1 MIEAPTNGMPSV
13 LMAEKAVLSAML
25 HSPATFIGRAA
36 SEGVDADCFYLRGNL
51 HAAIVAEWKD
61 NPGTEEIEL
70 IGFITKLQLSGELDR
85 CGGPSE
91 VADTFNYSNKRFEE
105 WTKWT
110 LQLREAKARRMAILS
125 AHRLAEAETSED
137 AIQETRT
144 TLEALMKA
152 VAGQGRAKTVREC
165 VAEFIA
171 QWKADFESND
181 AIPGMPTGYEEIDS
195 ISGGMRPG
203 SLWIVC
209 AKSTRGKT
217 VMMLEIASRAIVSQ
231 KRVAIFT
238 LEMTRTE
245 VVGRLVT
252 VIGSV
257 DYSPISQPKKSN
269 KHDRSAMSRAIEQL
283 VASHVWIDDTAGITM
298 EHIEAE
304 CQRIVDASGPMD
316 LIVIDYIQIVKGE
329 RVRGESR
336 EQEVARISMAGKQLA
351 KKFGCPVL
359 SASQLNAAGET
370 RESRSLEQD
379 ADTLLFIA
387 DDGVKVGK
395 MRNGQRNQVIRLYL
409 HGDKQKFLTYPS
421 QSND

>member
-1 MIEAPTNGMPSV
+1 MIKDPKNGMPSV
-13 LMAEKAVLSAML
+13 LMAEKSVLSAML
-25 HSPATFIGRAA
+25 HQPGVFIGRAA
-36 SEGVDADCFYLRGNL
+36 AEGVDTDCFYLRGNL
-51 HAAIVAEWKD
+51 HSAIIAEWKE
-61 NPGTEEIEL
+61 NPGTEQIEL

-91 VADTFNYSNKRFEE
+91 ITDTFNYSNERFDE
-105 WTKWT
+105 WTRWGI
-110 LQLREAKARRMAILS
+110 QLREAKARRMAILS

-137 AIQETRT
+137 AIQETRA
-144 TLEALMKA
+144 TLEALMKT
-152 VAGQGRAKTVREC
+152 VSGTGRAKTVKEC
-165 VAEFIA
+165 VAEFVA
-171 QWKADFESND
+171 QWKADFESDN

-217 VMMLEIASRAIVSQ
+217 VMMLEIASHAIIRQ
-231 KRVAIFT
+231 NRVAVFT

-257 DYSPISQPKKSN
+257 NYTPISQPKKSN
-269 KHDRSAMSRAIEQL
+269 KHDRAGMARAIEQL
-283 VASHVWIDDTAGITM
+283 VASQVWIDDTAGITM

-304 CQRIVDASGPMD
+304 CQRIVDASGPLD
-316 LIVIDYIQIVKGE
+316 LIVIDYIQIVKGD
-329 RVRGESR
+329 RQRGENR
-336 EQEVARISMAGKQLA
+336 EQEVARISMAGKQMA
-351 KKFGCPVL
+351 KKFGCPVI
-359 SASQLNAAGET
+359 SASQLNANGET

-395 MRNGQRNQVIRLYL
+395 MRNGQRNQVIKLYM
-409 HGDKQKFLTYPS
+409 HGDKQRFLTYPC